1 MCTAKTYKKILD
13 FLNSLKLKPKHM
25 KTYMAHF
32 RRNAYTQIAP
42 DIIKKEQVRM
52 EELMTKNIIQQVYMN
67 KNMDNLWMI
76 FKIDNEE
83 ILREV
88 IQTLPMSKDLYFE
101 TSELMS

>member
-1 MCTAKTYKKILD
+1 MV
-13 FLNSLKLKPKHM
+13 
-25 KTYMAHF
+25 HF
-32 RRNAYTQIAP
+32 RRNTYTQISP

-52 EELMTKNIIQQVYMN
+52 GELMTKNIIQQVYMS

-83 ILREV
+83 LLREI

>member
-1 MCTAKTYKKILD
+1 
-13 FLNSLKLKPKHM
+13 M
-25 KTYMAHF
+25 KTYMVHF
-32 RRNAYTQIAP
+32 RRNAFTQISP

-67 KNMDNLWMI
+67 KNMDNLWMV

-83 ILREV
+83 ILRKV
-88 IQTLPMSKDLYFE
+88 IQTLPMCKDLYFE

>member
-1 MCTAKTYKKILD
+1 
-13 FLNSLKLKPKHM
+13 M
-25 KTYMAHF
+25 KTYMVHF
-32 RRNAYTQIAP
+32 RRNAFTQISP

-52 EELMTKNIIQQVYMN
+52 GELMTKNIIHQVYMN

-83 ILREV
+83 ILRKV
-88 IQTLPMSKDLYFE
+88 IQTLPMCKDLYFE

>member
-1 MCTAKTYKKILD
+1 
-13 FLNSLKLKPKHM
+13 M
-25 KTYMAHF
+25 KNYMVHF
-32 RRNAYTQIAP
+32 RRNTYTQISP

-52 EELMTKNIIQQVYMN
+52 GELMTKNIIQQVYMN

-83 ILREV
+83 LLREI

>member
-1 MCTAKTYKKILD
+1 MV
-13 FLNSLKLKPKHM
+13 
-25 KTYMAHF
+25 HF
-32 RRNAYTQIAP
+32 RRNTYTQISP
-42 DIIKKEQVRM
+42 DIIKKEQARIG
-52 EELMTKNIIQQVYMN
+52 ELMTKNIIQQVYMN

-83 ILREV
+83 LLREI

>member
-1 MCTAKTYKKILD
+1 MV
-13 FLNSLKLKPKHM
+13 
-25 KTYMAHF
+25 HF
-32 RRNAYTQIAP
+32 RRNAYTQISP

-52 EELMTKNIIQQVYMN
+52 GELMTKNIIQQVYMN

-83 ILREV
+83 TLREI

>member
-1 MCTAKTYKKILD
+1 
-13 FLNSLKLKPKHM
+13 M
-25 KTYMAHF
+25 KTYMVHF
-32 RRNAYTQIAP
+32 RRNAFTQISP

-52 EELMTKNIIQQVYMN
+52 EELMTKNIIHQVYMN

-83 ILREV
+83 ILRKV
-88 IQTLPMSKDLYFE
+88 IQTLPMCKDLYFE

>member
-1 MCTAKTYKKILD
+1 MV
-13 FLNSLKLKPKHM
+13 
-25 KTYMAHF
+25 HF
-32 RRNAYTQIAP
+32 RRNAYTQISP

-52 EELMTKNIIQQVYMN
+52 GELMTKNIIQQVYMN

-83 ILREV
+83 LLREI

>member
-1 MCTAKTYKKILD
+1 
-13 FLNSLKLKPKHM
+13 M
-25 KTYMAHF
+25 KNYMVHF
-32 RRNAYTQIAP
+32 RRNAYTKISP

-52 EELMTKNIIQQVYMN
+52 GELMTKNIIQQVYMN

-88 IQTLPMSKDLYFE
+88 IQTLPMCKDLYFE

>member
-1 MCTAKTYKKILD
+1 M
-13 FLNSLKLKPKHM
+13 N
-25 KTYMAHF
+25 TYMVHF
-32 RRNAYTQIAP
+32 RRNAFTKISP

-52 EELMTKNIIQQVYMN
+52 GELMKQNIIQQVYMN
-67 KNMDNLWMI
+67 KNMDNLWMV

-101 TSELMS
+101 TNELMG

>member
-1 MCTAKTYKKILD
+1 MV
-13 FLNSLKLKPKHM
+13 
-25 KTYMAHF
+25 HF
-32 RRNAYTQIAP
+32 RRNTYTQISP

-52 EELMTKNIIQQVYMN
+52 GELMTKNIIQQVYMN

-83 ILREV
+83 LLREI
-88 IQTLPMSKDLYFE
+88 IQTLHMSKDLYFE

>member
-1 MCTAKTYKKILD
+1 MV
-13 FLNSLKLKPKHM
+13 
-25 KTYMAHF
+25 HF
-32 RRNAYTQIAP
+32 RRNTYTQISP

-52 EELMTKNIIQQVYMN
+52 GELMTKNIIQQVYMN

-83 ILREV
+83 LLREI